1 MSKSKEGNGISH
13 VFAGSTKIFVD
24 FDWKL
29 NCGLDSNIF
38 PIDIFQIVSF
48 DGLVLALRVSETF
61 PLIQNFELYSFSCFF
76 AVLLWRI

>member
-1 MSKSKEGNGISH
+1 MEFH
-13 VFAGSTKIFVD
+13 MFFAGSMKILLTFAC
-24 FDWKL
+24 KL
-29 NCGLDSNIF
+29 NCGLISNVL
-38 PIDIFQIVSF
+38 PIDIFQIITF

>member
-1 MSKSKEGNGISH
+1 MKFH
-13 VFAGSTKIFVD
+13 VFFAGFMEILLTFA
-24 FDWKL
+24 WKFQ
-29 NCGLDSNIF
+29 CRLDSNIF
-38 PIDIFQIVSF
+38 LTDIVKIISF